1 MSVYGRIGG
10 YLKPHG
16 TAVSLA
22 VVASAFYAVFDAA
35 AYVLLIPFVD
45 AIFAG
50 GAAGATG
57 DSVNAMQALLQA
69 TVYRWVDLEGDPLDA
84 VTRVIVLI
92 VLAFLAK
99 NVFGFARSVF
109 LARAE
114 QGVSRDLRRDVY
126 AHLLGLDLAFFGRT
140 KTGQV
145 LSRITTEIEHFRTL
159 VTREASKIVSAG
171 FEFVFAVG
179 AMMLISWKLTLAAFI
194 VIPAAMGVWGPLV
207 GVLRRRDRSV
217 LDLGGEVTA
226 RLEETLAGIRL
237 VKSASAEPRERSRFD
252 ALTEEYFE
260 RVMRAEVARSLAA
273 PLTEMLAAAGT
284 VVLLGYGARLVVA
297 GELPEAQ
304 FIGFL
309 GLSLKLYAPV
319 KNVAKFPAV
328 AQPGLVAAERV
339 FEVMDRVPSVISP
352 PDAHRLDG
360 FHREIVF
367 DAVSFAYDG
376 SDAVSDLRFT
386 VPKGSVVAL
395 VGPSGAGKTTVVDL
409 LARFYDPTSGSVTID
424 GHDLRD
430 LDVASLRTQLGI
442 VSQDSVLFHDSVRAN
457 IAYARPDASDAE
469 IEAAAR
475 AAHAHDFIE
484 ALPDGYHTR
493 VGERGVQLSGG
504 ERQRIAIARAL
515 LLDPPILIFDEA
527 TSALDSES
535 ERHIQ
540 AAIEELMTGRTVI
553 VVAHRLSTIQRAD
566 QILVLDGG
574 RIVERG
580 DHGTLLAQ
588 AGLYRRLH
596 DLQFVPVL

>member
-1 MSVYGRIGG
+1 MSLYGRIGG
-10 YLKPHG
+10 YLRPHSP
-16 TAVSLA
+16 AVSLA

-35 AYVLLIPFVD
+35 TYVLLIPFVD

-50 GAAGATG
+50 GAPPAEE
-57 DSVNAMQALLQA
+57 SVNGMQTLLQG
-69 TVYRWVDLEGDPLDA
+69 TVYRWVDLDGDPLEA

-99 NVFGFARSVF
+99 NLFGFARSVL

-114 QGVSRDLRRDVY
+114 QGVNRDLRRDVY
-126 AHLLGLDLAFFGRT
+126 DHLLGLDLAFFGRT
-140 KTGQV
+140 KTGQL

-171 FEFVFAVG
+171 FEFVFAVA
-179 AMMLISWKLTLAAFI
+179 AMLLISWKLTLAAFV

-207 GVLRRRDRSV
+207 GVLRRRDRRV
-217 LDLGGEVTA
+217 LDLGGDVA
-226 RLEETLAGIRL
+226 AHVEETLSGIRL
-237 VKSASAEPRERSRFD
+237 VKSASAEGRERGRF
-252 ALTEEYFE
+252 ATLTEEYFE

-273 PLTEMLAAAGT
+273 PMTEMLAAAGT

-339 FEVMDRVPSVISP
+339 FEVLDRAPRVVSAD
-352 PDAHRLDG
+352 DAPRLAP
-360 FHREIVF
+360 FASEIVF
-367 DAVSFAYDG
+367 DDVSFAYEG
-376 SDAVSDLRFT
+376 SDVLTDLHFV

-409 LARFYDPTSGSVTID
+409 LARFYDPAAGSVRID
-424 GHDLRD
+424 GCDLRHVD
-430 LDVASLRTQLGI
+430 IGSLRAQLGI
-442 VSQDSVLFHDSVRAN
+442 VSQDAVLFHDTVRAN
-457 IAYARPDASDAE
+457 IAYAAPGASAADV
-469 IEAAAR
+469 EAAAR
-475 AAHAHDFIE
+475 AAHAHEFIT
-484 ALPDGYHTR
+484 ALPDGYDTR

-515 LLDPPILIFDEA
+515 LVDPPILVFDEA

-540 AAIEELMTGRTVI
+540 AAITELMTGRTAI
-553 VVAHRLSTIQRAD
+553 VVAHRLSTVQRAD
-566 QILVLDGG
+566 EILVLDGG

-580 DHGTLLAQ
+580 NHEQLMAEG
-588 AGLYRRLH
+588 GLYRRLH
-596 DLQFVPVL
+596 DLQFSPVP